1 MFADMNVVLPLWM
14 EKRSEVIIMATIQE
28 QKQNARQLMTGNEA
42 VAQAVRLA
50 KPGVIPA
57 YPITPQT
64 AIVETLAKMADDG
77 QLNTEFM
84 TMDSEH
90 SVMSAAIGASLGGC
104 RTFTATSSHGL
115 LYMGEMIY
123 WSGLTRIP
131 IVMAVV
137 NRSLNP
143 WNIWVDHQDSM
154 AFRDAGWLQFYAK
167 NNQEVLDLI
176 LIAFRV
182 AEHHKVWM
190 PAMVCLDGF
199 VLSHTS
205 SLVDVPADKIYDQ
218 YVHDFDPL
226 IYLDNKNPFS
236 HGALTGSVEMTELR
250 QSVITGFENAKKV
263 FAQANKEYQELVG
276 RKYGGMLEI
285 NGQKDAKVAV
295 MALGTLGEECE
306 AAIDYLEAKD
316 IHAKVVRPRVF
327 RPFPKEEL
335 IAELKTVD
343 KVLIL
348 DRAVSF
354 GNEGQLAI
362 ETKAALY
369 TAGLTNVQVIPKI
382 VGLGGLDVNFK
393 EIAKMI
399 EEL

>member
-1 MFADMNVVLPLWM
+1 
-14 EKRSEVIIMATIQE
+14 MAIIQE
-28 QKQNARQLMTGNEA
+28 TKQKARQLMTGNDA
-42 VAQAVRLA
+42 VAEAVRLA

-64 AIVETLAKMADDG
+64 AIVESLAKMANDG
-77 QLNTEFM
+77 KLKTEFM

-123 WSGLTRIP
+123 WSGMTRIP

-205 SLVDVPADKIYDQ
+205 SLVDVPEDSIYEKF
-218 YVHDFDPL
+218 VHDYDPL
-226 IYLDNKNPFS
+226 VYLDNKNPFS
-236 HGALTGSVEMTELR
+236 HGALTGSAEMTELR
-250 QSVITGFENAKKV
+250 QSLITGFENSKKI
-263 FAQANKEYQELVG
+263 FEQANKEYQELVG

-285 NGQKDAKVAV
+285 NGDKDAKVAV
-295 MALGTLGEECE
+295 MALGTMGEECE
-306 AAIDYLEAKD
+306 AAIDFLAEKG
-316 IHAKVVRPRVF
+316 IKAKVIRPRVF

-335 IAELKTVD
+335 LAEFKGIN

-362 ETKAALY
+362 ETKATLY
-369 TAGLTNVQVIPKI
+369 EAGITNINITPKI
-382 VGLGGLDVNFK
+382 VGLGGMDVNFGD
-393 EIAKMI
+393 IAKMI

>member
-1 MFADMNVVLPLWM
+1 MAVTEELK
-14 EKRSEVIIMATIQE
+14 EKPR
-28 QKQNARQLMTGNEA
+28 KLLTGNDS
-42 VAQAVRLA
+42 VAEAVRLA

-64 AIVETLAKMADDG
+64 AIVETLAKM
-77 QLNTEFM
+77 TEEGRLDTEYM

-90 SVMSAAIGASLGGC
+90 SVMSAAIGGSLGGC

-115 LYMGEMIY
+115 LYMGEMVY
-123 WSGLTRIP
+123 WSGMTRIP

-143 WNIWVDHQDSM
+143 WNIWPDHQDSM

-176 LIAFRV
+176 LIAFKV

-205 SLVDVPADKIYDQ
+205 SLVSIPDDSIYDQ
-218 YVHDFDPL
+218 FVHDFDPL
-226 IYLDNKNPFS
+226 IRLDNEKPFA
-236 HGALTGSVEMTELR
+236 HGALTGSAEMTELR
-250 QSVITGFENAKKV
+250 HSLIKGFENAKV
-263 FAQANKEYQELVG
+263 IFNEANKEFADLVG
-276 RKYGGMLEI
+276 RNFGGMLEVTG
-285 NGQKDAKVAV
+285 NKQAKIAI
-295 MALGTLGEECE
+295 MALGTMGEECE
-306 AAIDYLEAKD
+306 EAIDLLASKGINAKS
-316 IHAKVVRPRVF
+316 VRPRVF
-327 RPFPKEEL
+327 RPFPKEDL
-335 IAELKTVD
+335 IAELKDIDT
-343 KVLIL
+343 VLIL

-362 ETKAALY
+362 EIKAALFE
-369 TAGLTNVQVIPKI
+369 ANLTNVKVYPKI
-382 VGLGGLDVNFK
+382 VGLGGTDVNFR
-393 EIAKMI
+393 EIATMI
-399 EEL
+399 EEIVRS

>member
-1 MFADMNVVLPLWM
+1 
-14 EKRSEVIIMATIQE
+14 MAVIQE
-28 QKQNARQLMTGNEA
+28 TKQKARQLMTGNEA
-42 VAQAVRLA
+42 VAEAVRLA
-50 KPGVIPA
+50 QPGVIPA

-64 AIVETLAKMADDG
+64 AIVESLAKMAEDG
-77 QLNTEFM
+77 KLKTEFM

-123 WSGLTRIP
+123 WAGFTRIP

-154 AFRDAGWLQFYAK
+154 AFRDSGWLQFYAK

-205 SLVDVPADKIYDQ
+205 SLVDVPENSIYDQ
-218 YVHDFDPL
+218 FVHDFDPL
-226 IYLDNKNPFS
+226 IYLDNKNPFA
-236 HGALTGSVEMTELR
+236 HGALTGSAEMTELR
-250 QSVITGFENAKKV
+250 QSLMAGFENSKKI
-263 FAQANKEYQELVG
+263 FEMANKEYQELVG

-285 NGQKDAKVAV
+285 TGDPKATIAV
-295 MALGTLGEECE
+295 MALGTMGEECE
-306 AAIDYLEAKD
+306 AAIDLLEEKGVK
-316 IHAKVVRPRVF
+316 AKVVRPRVF
-327 RPFPKEEL
+327 RPFPKDDI
-335 IAELKTVD
+335 IAELKDVD

-362 ETKAALY
+362 EIKATLY
-369 TAGLTNVQVIPKI
+369 EAGLTNINVTPKI
-382 VGLGGLDVNFK
+382 VGLCGMDVYFRD
-393 EIAKMI
+393 IAKMI

>member
-1 MFADMNVVLPLWM
+1 
-14 EKRSEVIIMATIQE
+14 MAIIQE
-28 QKQNARQLMTGNEA
+28 TKQKTRSLLTGNDA
-42 VAQAVRLA
+42 VAEAVRLA
-50 KPGVIPA
+50 RPSVIPA

-64 AIVETLAKMADDG
+64 SIVEAIATMAQE
-77 QLNTEFM
+77 QLFKTEYM
-84 TMDSEH
+84 TMESEH

-115 LYMGEMIY
+115 MYMGEMIF
-123 WSGLTRIP
+123 WAGLTRVP
-131 IVMAVV
+131 VVMAVV

-176 LIAFRV
+176 LIAYKV

-205 SLVDVPADKIYDQ
+205 SLVSIPEDSIYNE

-226 IYLDNKNPFS
+226 VYLDNKHPFA
-236 HGALTGSVEMTELR
+236 HGALTGSAEMVQLR

-263 FAQANKEYQELVG
+263 FKEANKEYVDLIG
-276 RKYGGMLEI
+276 RNFGGMIEVT
-285 NGQKDAKVAV
+285 GDKDAKIAV

-306 AAIDYLEAKD
+306 AAVDYLASKGIPAKS
-316 IHAKVVRPRVF
+316 VRPRVY
-327 RPFPKEEL
+327 RPFPKEDL
-335 IAELKTVD
+335 INELKTVD
-343 KVLIL
+343 KVLVL
-348 DRAVSF
+348 DRSVSF
-354 GNEGQLAI
+354 GNEGPMAI
-362 ETKAALY
+362 EVKATLFDAHLNHVKVE
-369 TAGLTNVQVIPKI
+369 GKI
-382 VGLGGLDVNFK
+382 VGLGGMDVNYK
-393 EIAKMI
+393 QIAQML
-399 EEL
+399 EELRR

>member
-1 MFADMNVVLPLWM
+1 MAVL
-14 EKRSEVIIMATIQE
+14 EES
-28 QKQNARQLMTGNEA
+28 KQNTRSLMTGNEA
-42 VAQAVRLA
+42 VAEAVRLA
-50 KPGVIPA
+50 RPGVIPA

-64 AIVETLAKMADDG
+64 SIVEAIASMAEEGTLK
-77 QLNTEFM
+77 TEYM
-84 TMDSEH
+84 TMESEH

-115 LYMGEMIY
+115 MYMGEMLF

-182 AEHHKVWM
+182 AENHKVWM

-205 SLVDVPADKIYDQ
+205 SLVAVPEDSIYDK

-226 IYLDNKNPFS
+226 VILDNKKPFA
-236 HGALTGSVEMTELR
+236 HGSLTGSAETIQLR
-250 QSVITGFENAKKV
+250 ESVITGMENAKKV
-263 FAQANKEYQELVG
+263 FKQANKEFADLVG
-276 RKYGGMLEI
+276 RHYGGMVEVT
-285 NGQKDAKVAV
+285 GEKEAKYAV
-295 MALGTLGEECE
+295 MALGTMGEECE
-306 AAIDYLEAKD
+306 GAIDMLASKGID
-316 IHAKVVRPRVF
+316 LKVVRPRVF
-327 RPFPKEEL
+327 RPFPKEE
-335 IAELKTVD
+335 IINELKTVD
-343 KVLIL
+343 AVLIL
-348 DRAVSF
+348 DRSVSF
-354 GNEGQLAI
+354 GNEGPMAI
-362 ETKAALY
+362 EVKAALY
-369 TAGLTNVQVIPKI
+369 EAKLNIKVEAKV
-382 VGLGGLDVNFK
+382 VGLGGMDVNFK
-393 EIAKMI
+393 QIAEMV
-399 EEL
+399 EEFRR

>member
-1 MFADMNVVLPLWM
+1 MWPNCYGAEQV
-14 EKRSEVIIMATIQE
+14 SEVKHMAITE
-28 QKQNARQLMTGNEA
+28 EVKEKPRKLLTGNDS
-42 VAQAVRLA
+42 VAEAVRLA
-50 KPGVIPA
+50 RPQVIPA

-77 QLNTEFM
+77 RLHTEFM

-90 SVMSAAIGASLGGC
+90 SVMSAAIGSSLAGC

-123 WSGLTRIP
+123 WSGLTRVP
-131 IVMAVV
+131 MVMAVV

-176 LIAFRV
+176 LIAYRV

-205 SLVDVPADKIYDQ
+205 SLVSIPDDDIYGK
-218 YVHDFDPL
+218 YIHDFDPL

-236 HGALTGSVEMTELR
+236 HGALTGSPEMTELR
-250 QSVITGFENAKKV
+250 HSLMQGFESAKIIFKK
-263 FAQANKEYQELVG
+263 ANKEFVELVG
-276 RKYGGMLEI
+276 RDFGGMLEI
-285 NGQKDAKVAV
+285 TGNKNAKIAV

-306 AAIDYLEAKD
+306 EAVDLLSSQGID
-316 IHAKVVRPRVF
+316 AKVVRPRVF
-327 RPFPKEEL
+327 RPFPKEDL
-335 IAELKTVD
+335 TAELKDVETLV
-343 KVLIL
+343 IL

-362 ETKAALY
+362 ETKAALFE
-369 TAGLTNVQVIPKI
+369 AHLTSIKVFPKI
-382 VGLGGLDVNFK
+382 VGLGGTDVNFK
-393 EIAKMI
+393 EIANIVKESI
-399 EEL
+399 RS